1 MFLGHARTDL
11 LYACKFENIKEVQNN
26 KEVQPKAP
34 LISSS
39 AQSFLYLQISLKTW
53 APQPARGKRET
64 APCLW
69 CVRAF
74 AEKAEDMVTSLPKM
88 ALYTIKKIKV

>member
-39 AQSFLYLQISLKTW
+39 AQSFLYLQISLKT
-53 APQPARGKRET
+53 
-64 APCLW
+64 
-69 CVRAF
+69 
-74 AEKAEDMVTSLPKM
+74 
-88 ALYTIKKIKV
+88 